1 MSNENVTSTFISY
14 STSSSGTS
22 IINIIY
28 FVVYARRSQP
38 YCPGPQSETQS
49 ESRVTLALLI
59 LFKFIINNEKNFNNL
74 NLYCNFNYEQTISV
88 RVPHSPWSSKTRYPN
103 GVRDAP
109 GAQLTVGD
117 GE

>member
-1 MSNENVTSTFISY
+1 MKT
-14 STSSSGTS
+14 
-22 IINIIY
+22 
-28 FVVYARRSQP
+28 
-38 YCPGPQSETQS
+38 
-49 ESRVTLALLI
+49 
-59 LFKFIINNEKNFNNL
+59 EKNFN
-74 NLYCNFNYEQTISV
+74 NLYCNFNYEQTETNISV